1 MQNTVKVHD
10 IRIRIKNVR
19 ETKSGKIEITTIHG
33 KPWNEGCF
41 HEADRRDN
49 RRNDDCAEGDGEKED
64 LHSILIHETTA
75 AEDVGEEVLKHATEG
90 DTGAEDF
97 MVTMA
102 TKLNKGSKL
111 YRVESANAPRRYFGH
126 ARKNEENMKDRC
138 LRCCEP
144 RHKTRN
150 CKNEPHCVAC
160 DQKGHG

>member
-90 DTGAEDF
+90 DAGAEDF

-111 YRVESANAPRRYFGH
+111 YAFATLSMETWKLQKRSRRRRSSKWELTC
-126 ARKNEENMKDRC
+126 AE
-138 LRCCEP
+138 
-144 RHKTRN
+144 
-150 CKNEPHCVAC
+150 
-160 DQKGHG
+160 